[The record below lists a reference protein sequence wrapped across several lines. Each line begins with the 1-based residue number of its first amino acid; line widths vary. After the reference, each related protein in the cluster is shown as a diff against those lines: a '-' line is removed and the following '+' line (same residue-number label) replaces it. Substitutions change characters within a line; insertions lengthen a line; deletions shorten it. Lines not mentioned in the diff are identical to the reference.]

1 MVARFIPRANM
12 CHGGMALWTAH
23 NIHGR
28 MKFKRPMSAKV
39 PNENA
44 FDGLGIITP

>member
-12 CHGGMALWTAH
+12 CHGGMALWAAH

-28 MKFKRPMSAKV
+28 MKFKSPVSAKF
-39 PNENA
+39 PNESGFN
-44 FDGLGIITP
+44 GLE